1 VSRRR
6 RRLLFGAAAL
16 LVPVVVLAVA
26 VRLAPFPAVP
36 ASEGEGSILGFFHL
50 HTTHSHDG
58 HGTLEEAARAARRL
72 GARFLVPTE
81 HNLLEPREPTV
92 IEGVL
97 VVPAVEISADAGHV
111 VALGVGDVPEERGPA
126 VLDAIAAKGG
136 MAVLA
141 HPVNLRRPWSDPAT
155 EGFVGFE
162 ALSLDS
168 AFREATLA
176 HRGRLFWPL
185 FALAGDRRKLAALL
199 MHRPDDALRRYD
211 EIADERE
218 LAMLCGVDAHGL
230 PPYLSSFAA
239 LGLHIRLSPAEREAW
254 GRDPAADARA
264 VLEAI
269 GEARTFC
276 SVPALGDAS
285 SFSLRA
291 EDGQVV
297 AEVATE
303 EATIV
308 LLRAGRE
315 VARGRGPAVRAPW
328 APGPWRAEVYV
339 EPGFPWGGARLW
351 IASSARRLPLTPPR
365 EGS

>member
-1 VSRRR
+1 MSRRR
-6 RRLLFGAAAL
+6 RRTLLGTAAI
-16 LVPVVVLAVA
+16 LVPVVALAVA
-26 VRLAPFPAVP
+26 VKLAPFPAVP
-36 ASEGEGSILGFFHL
+36 AAPGETSILGFFHL

-58 HGTLEEAARAARRL
+58 HGTLEEAVRAARRL
-72 GARFLVPTE
+72 GGRFLVPTE
-81 HNLLEPREPTV
+81 HNLVKPEAPTV

-97 VVPAVEISADAGHV
+97 VVPGVEISADAGHV
-111 VALGVGDVPEERGPA
+111 VALGIGEVPEERGPG
-126 VLDAIAAKGG
+126 VLQAISEMGG

-176 HRGRLFWPL
+176 QRGRLFWPL

-239 LGLHIRLSPAEREAW
+239 LGLHLWLDPAEREAW
-254 GRDPAADARA
+254 GRDPEADVRT
-264 VLEAI
+264 VLGAI
-269 GEARTFC
+269 REARTFC

-291 EDGQVV
+291 EEGEVV
-297 AEVATE
+297 AEVAS
-303 EATIV
+303 EAATLV
-308 LLRAGRE
+308 LFHAGRE
-315 VARGRGPAVRAPW
+315 VARGRGPALRASW
-328 APGPWRAEVYV
+328 APGPWRAEVFV
-339 EPGFPWGGARLW
+339 EPGFPGGGERLW